1 MGRQLVKDWMTHDLV
16 TISKD
21 TSLTVASHLMK
32 TKDIRHVLVIERRK
46 LIGVVTWGDIREASA
61 SDATSLSVFELAYLL
76 DTLAVSKIMTHHPI
90 TVAPTATIAD
100 AAQIMLGNKIGC
112 LPVIE
117 QGRPVG
123 ILTESDILRM
133 LVTSNA
139 A

>member
-32 TKDIRHVLVIERRK
+32 AKDIRHVLVIERRK
-46 LIGVVTWGDIREASA
+46 LVGVVTWGDIREASA

-76 DTLAVSKIMTHHPI
+76 DNLAVSKIMTRHPI

-100 AAQIMLGNKIGC
+100 AAQLMLEKKIGC

-117 QGRPVG
+117 RGRPVV
-123 ILTESDILRM
+123 ILTESDIFRM